1 MDDIF
6 DMLMQEI
13 EQGAFPYFF
22 AQGEYRRSQQSVLEH
37 YQWLE
42 EHLGD
47 EEKAHLEQARAA
59 DVSMDTLEREAM
71 TRVALA
77 VGIRLTLPS

>member
-1 MDDIF
+1 M
-6 DMLMQEI
+6 
-13 EQGAFPYFF
+13 
-22 AQGEYRRSQQSVLEH
+22 
-37 YQWLE
+37 
-42 EHLGD
+42 GD
-47 EEKAHLEQARAA
+47 KEKAHLEQARAA